1 MKISKLKWLNNIY
14 NGINFKNLPHGIII
28 SGPSGIGK
36 KILANKI
43 SKDLLINKNN
53 KSDDI
58 DLLNHPDFGEWPNS
72 LEGLVLVGVVV
83 EAGLDGLDIAVEV
96 LDQTNPGIVLLNS
109 QHQEGNTPI
118 VLSSPAFDS
127 DSD

>member
-1 MKISKLKWLNNIY
+1 MKISKLRWLNDIY

-53 KSDDI
+53 
-58 DLLNHPDFGEWPNS
+58 NTGENTPRMI
-72 LEGLVLVGVVV
+72 V
-83 EAGLDGLDIAVEV
+83 IA
-96 LDQTNPGIVLLNS
+96 TTHRASGRLLNS
-109 QHQEGNTPI
+109 SRLHRGDEFENE
-118 VLSSPAFDS
+118 
-127 DSD
+127 

>member
-1 MKISKLKWLNNIY
+1 MKISKLKWLNDIY

-58 DLLNHPDFGEWPNS
+58 DLLNQYHKIYYS
-72 LEGLVLVGVVV
+72 YLLKGLLR
-83 EAGLDGLDIAVEV
+83 
-96 LDQTNPGIVLLNS
+96 
-109 QHQEGNTPI
+109 
-118 VLSSPAFDS
+118 FC
-127 DSD
+127 